1 MDQWVTP
8 SILSMSS
15 PPYRYP
21 AQPDYTAARPW
32 TRAGPEGNAASKR
45 RPGGEV
51 VLDDLAPG
59 RAPHTLVAQD
69 VGECRGERADPVR
82 YTNDEWMSTGRH
94 NASRLRALAAGR

>member
-21 AQPDYTAARPW
+21 AQPHYTAARPW
-32 TRAGPEGNAASKR
+32 TRAGPGGNAVSKR

-59 RAPHTLVAQD
+59 RAPRTLVAQD
-69 VGECRGERADPVR
+69 VDECPADRDHPVR
-82 YTNDEWMSTGRH
+82 YIDHEWVHEVRDSV
-94 NASRLRALAAGR
+94 SLLR